1 MMSENVLKKQVDEIL
16 SKHKTGV
23 LSSVENNKPHSRY
36 MTFYHNDFTLFTP
49 TKADT
54 EKIGEIESNPNVSV
68 LIGFEEKGLNDAYLQ
83 ITGTSTI
90 NHSQQLR
97 NKYWDESFTKWF
109 DGPDDPNFVFLQI
122 KPETIRILNNDGEPS
137 QELQM

>member
-1 MMSENVLKKQVDEIL
+1 MSENELKKQVDEIL

-54 EKIGEIESNPNVSV
+54 EKISEIENNPNVSV
-68 LIGFEEKGLNDAYLQ
+68 LIGYEEKGLNDAYVQ

-97 NKYWDESFTKWF
+97 DKYWDESFNKWF
-109 DGPDDPNFVFLQI
+109 EGPEDPNFVFLQI
-122 KPETIRILNNDGEPS
+122 DPETIRILNNDGEPS